1 MKKRPEQYGWKLKN
15 IKDEDFW
22 KWYEAQGN
30 INDSLITLVQ
40 FFIREYGIR
49 DVKNFDVQQEMYR
62 SLLLKEEFFSDLTKL
77 RNALQEGTTP
87 LVDPAVEQVSNLEN
101 KEDPKIMQHSSENQ
115 TIVIASEEKQDQQ
128 DINKP
133 KEESLPKKQTP
144 ETTPE
149 TKKGIFS
156 KVDQSTIF

>member
-40 FFIREYGIR
+40 FFIREYGNR

-62 SLLLKEEFFSDLTKL
+62 SLLLKEEFFNDLTKL
-77 RNALQEGTTP
+77 RNALQEGTIPVVNTT
-87 LVDPAVEQVSNLEN
+87 VEQVSNLEN
-101 KEDPKIMQHSSENQ
+101 KEDLKIMQHSSENE
-115 TIVIASEEKQDQQ
+115 TIVVDSEEKQNQQ
-128 DINKP
+128 QNVNKP
-133 KEESLPKKQTP
+133 KEESLPEKQT
-144 ETTPE
+144 TPKE
-149 TKKGIFS
+149 AENIFS
-156 KVDQSTIF
+156 NVDQSSIF

>member
-62 SLLLKEEFFSDLTKL
+62 SLLLKEEFFNDLTKL
-77 RNALQEGTTP
+77 RNALQEGTIPFVNTT
-87 LVDPAVEQVSNLEN
+87 VEQVSDLEN
-101 KEDPKIMQHSSENQ
+101 KEDQKIIQHSLEKETTVVDSGEKKNQ
-115 TIVIASEEKQDQQ
+115 QQ
-128 DINKP
+128 NVNRP
-133 KEESLPKKQTP
+133 KEESLPEKQT
-144 ETTPE
+144 TP
-149 TKKGIFS
+149 KKDENIFS
-156 KVDQSTIF
+156 QVDPNVIF

>member
-62 SLLLKEEFFSDLTKL
+62 SLLLKEEFFNDLTKL
-77 RNALQEGTTP
+77 KNALQEGTISFVNTT
-87 LVDPAVEQVSNLEN
+87 VEQVSNPEN
-101 KEDPKIMQHSSENQ
+101 KENPEKVQHSSEKETTVVDSGEKEDQQQDVKKLKEEN
-115 TIVIASEEKQDQQ
+115 SPEKQTAQ
-128 DINKP
+128 
-133 KEESLPKKQTP
+133 KKD
-144 ETTPE
+144 EN
-149 TKKGIFS
+149 IFS
-156 KVDQSTIF
+156 QVDQNTIF